1 MTATSADQLQWARIK
16 RRKRIVRIIVLTIS
30 YIVLTIGALTML
42 IPFIWMVST
51 SLKSPGEVFKFPPV
65 WIPNPPMWSNYV
77 EIFEVLPFP
86 LGLAILNSLKITL
99 LEVVGAV
106 FSASLA
112 AFAFARLRFR
122 GSNVWFAIFLA
133 TMMIPGAVTLIPVF
147 LMWFRVGGM
156 DTHYP
161 LTVPW
166 FFGNAYGMFLL
177 RQFFKT
183 IPRDLDDSAKI
194 DGANPFWIYSRVYM
208 PLAKPAVATFAVFT
222 FMGGWNDLLG
232 PAIYINSPRK
242 MTLALGLGFM
252 RGGNYTAWGLMM
264 AGAVISLVPILILY
278 ASAQQYFVQ
287 GMVLSGIK
295 G

>member
-1 MTATSADQLQWARIK
+1 
-16 RRKRIVRIIVLTIS
+16 VIVLAAS
-30 YIVLTIGALTML
+30 YLILALGAATML
-42 IPFIWMVST
+42 IPLVWMVST
-51 SLKSPGEVFKFPPV
+51 SLKSPGDVFKFPPV
-65 WIPNPPMWSNYV
+65 WIPDPPLWSNYAR
-77 EIFEVLPFP
+77 IFEILPFP
-86 LGLAILNSLKITL
+86 LGLAILNSTKITL
-99 LEVVGAV
+99 LRVVGAV
-106 FSASLA
+106 ASASIA

-122 GSNVWFAIFLA
+122 GSNVLFAIFLA
-133 TMMIPGAVTLIPVF
+133 TMMIPWVVTLIPVY
-147 LMWFRVGGM
+147 LMVTKQFGWM

-177 RQFFKT
+177 RQFFMT

-194 DGANPFWIYSRVYM
+194 DGANPFWIYSRIYM

-232 PAIYINSPRK
+232 PAVYVNSPRK
-242 MTLALGLGFM
+242 MTLSLGLSFM
-252 RGGNYTAWGLMM
+252 RGATYTAWELMM
-264 AGAVISLVPILILY
+264 AGAMISLVPILILY

-287 GMVLSGIK
+287 GMVLSGLK